1 MGLWYP
7 ARMSGKV
14 SAKAPAL
21 NPSRKSKRGGAR
33 RNAGRTS
40 KAEQLGLVELIDR
53 AWPAE
58 SREKCFRNLGVMFEN
73 GNLEAGKL
81 LLGYAVGKPK
91 EIKEHG
97 GIDGAA
103 IKHEVTVH
111 RVDRPIDSD
120 Q

>member
-1 MGLWYP
+1 M
-7 ARMSGKV
+7 AGKGP
-14 SAKAPAL
+14 AKAPAL
-21 NPSRKSKRGGAR
+21 NPSQKSKRGGAR

-53 AWPAE
+53 AWPQE
-58 SREKCFRNLGVMFEN
+58 SRERCFRKLGEMFED

-91 EIKEHG
+91 EIKEHSG
-97 GIDGAA
+97 VDGQA

-111 RVDRPIDSD
+111 RIDRPIDPD
-120 Q
+120 R